1 MKKNQSSLI
10 VNYIYNVVYQILNI
24 LVPLITVPYASRVLG
39 AEKLGIYSYTYAV
52 ASYFAIAAYL
62 GFENY
67 GNRMIARD
75 RDNRELL
82 NRSFSGAFYF
92 QLVAGISACGA
103 YLIYLLFFCRVNK
116 MVAAVQLLY
125 IGSQAIN
132 INWFYFGLEQFRKT
146 VFRSILVRIL
156 SVVAILFLVKKPSDI
171 IIYTMICAGSA
182 LFGSV
187 FLWLNLG
194 KYVKFVKVSIQE
206 ILIHARRC
214 LVLFFPVLVINI
226 YRSMDKIMLGQ
237 MTDMREV
244 AIYSN
249 ADKIVELPYGVIAAL
264 GVVMLPRMTN
274 FVASGQQNRSKRYIE
289 KSMQFMMM
297 LSCGMAFGMIAT
309 GRYFAPLFF
318 GGEFWFCGE
327 LIMIIAPMV
336 IIRACA
342 NVVRTQYLLPNG
354 RDRDYIVSLLGGV
367 VINLVVNWNLIPR
380 WGSAGA
386 AIGTLLAE
394 SFVAIY
400 QLMVCRKEI
409 PVIRYTLQN
418 WFFVVAG
425 AVMGVSIYM
434 MGQNRKVTVILLTV
448 QICAGIFIYGGLS
461 MGYLLMHGKKRKH
474 SDESGKKSYRFNCTG
489 NH

>member
-1 MKKNQSSLI
+1 MKKEQTLLI
-10 VNYIYNVVYQILNI
+10 RNYIYNVAYQILSI
-24 LVPLITVPYASRVLG
+24 LIPLITVPYASRVLG

-67 GNRMIARD
+67 GNRMIARCRED
-75 RDNRELL
+75 RELL

-92 QLVAGISACGA
+92 QIVSGICACSA
-103 YLIYLLFFCRVNK
+103 YLIYLLFLCGGNK
-116 MVAAVQLLY
+116 VVAAIQFLY
-125 IGSQAIN
+125 IGSQMIN
-132 INWFYFGLEQFRKT
+132 ISWFYFGLEEFKKT
-146 VFRSILVRIL
+146 AFRSMLVRIV
-156 SVVAILFLVKKPSDI
+156 SVVAILLFVKNPSDI
-171 IIYTMICAGSA
+171 VIYTIICAGSTM
-182 LFGSV
+182 LGSA
-187 FLWLNLG
+187 FLWINIG
-194 KYVKFVKVSIQE
+194 RYVRFVKVSVQE
-206 ILIHARRC
+206 ILVHARSC

-237 MTDMREV
+237 MADMREV
-244 AIYSN
+244 AVYSN

-274 FVASGQQNRSKRYIE
+274 LIASGQEGRSRKYIE

-297 LSCGMAFGMIAT
+297 MSCGMAFGMIAT

-354 RDRDYIVSLLGGV
+354 RDRDYIVSLLVGV
-367 VINLVVNWNLIPR
+367 VINLAVNWSLIPKFQ
-380 WGSAGA
+380 SVGA
-386 AIGTLLAE
+386 AVGTLLAE
-394 SFVAIY
+394 SFVAVY
-400 QLMVCRKEI
+400 QLAVCRKDI
-409 PVIRYTLQN
+409 PVVRYTLQN

-425 AVMGVSIYM
+425 AIMGVIVYR
-434 MGQNRKVTVILLTV
+434 MGQNRKLSVGLLVI
-448 QICAGIFIYGGLS
+448 QIGSGVLIYGGLS
-461 MGYLLMHGKKRKH
+461 LIYLRSKGKRRKRRN
-474 SDESGKKSYRFNCTG
+474 ESGK
-489 NH
+489 

>member
-318 GGEFWFCGE
+318 GGEFWFCG
-327 LIMIIAPMV
+327 
-336 IIRACA
+336 
-342 NVVRTQYLLPNG
+342 
-354 RDRDYIVSLLGGV
+354 
-367 VINLVVNWNLIPR
+367 
-380 WGSAGA
+380 A